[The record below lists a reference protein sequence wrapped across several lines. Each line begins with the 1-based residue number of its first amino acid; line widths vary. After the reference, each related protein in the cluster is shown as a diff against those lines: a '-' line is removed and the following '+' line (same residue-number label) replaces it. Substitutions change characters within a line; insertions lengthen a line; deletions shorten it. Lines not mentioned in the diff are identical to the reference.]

1 MARHSHAAVLQLAL
15 ALLLWGRAGATRV
28 AAADQG
34 DDSSA
39 APAASASP
47 RGAGLFVAVGYGG
60 FRGWSADGETWTA
73 ERWSDKNA
81 DDINIIFSLTER
93 NGILLCSGGGVG
105 KGFILRSVD
114 GKRWDE
120 VARTRWRIPCVLAL
134 ADRFLSVF
142 DDHFQT
148 STGGVKWK
156 QQAAAVPRAADGK
169 GGGYFRRWA
178 AGKGVVVFADDYA
191 LEAGRPR
198 VGWLGST
205 RLGNTRLELEKQA
218 ADVRG
223 LEFGNDR
230 FVACTQAGQIL
241 TSDDGLKFVESA
253 RSGDE
258 HDDGAVRFFERKFYL
273 RGRHGVTISTDG
285 KNWES
290 LAKPPHLPRAVAPNG
305 VAIDCGWGGIQ
316 VAPDGKT
323 FRKANVPIDPTGV
336 TSVLYAVPAAN
347 RSK

>member
-1 MARHSHAAVLQLAL
+1 MARHSDATVLLFAL
-15 ALLLWGRAGATRV
+15 ALLLWGGAGVARV
-28 AAADQG
+28 AAAD
-34 DDSSA
+34 
-39 APAASASP
+39 

-105 KGFILRSVD
+105 KGFILRSTD
-114 GKRWDE
+114 GKQWSE
-120 VARTRWRIPCVLAL
+120 VVRTRWRIPCVLAL

-148 STGGVKWK
+148 STDGVKWER
-156 QQAAAVPRAADGK
+156 QAAAAPVAPDRK

-178 AGKGVVVFADDYA
+178 AGKGVVVFAGDYA
-191 LEAGRPR
+191 LDGKRPR

-205 RLGNTRLELEKQA
+205 RLGQTPLALEKQA

-223 LEFGNDR
+223 LDFGNGR
-230 FVACTQAGQIL
+230 FVACTQTGQII

-253 RSGDE
+253 KSGDE
-258 HDDGAVRFFERKFYL
+258 HDDGAVRFADGKFYL
-273 RGRHGVTISTDG
+273 RGRHGVTVSTDG
-285 KNWES
+285 KDWES
-290 LAKPPHLPRAVAPNG
+290 LAKPPHLPRAVAPGG
-305 VAIDCGWGGIQ
+305 VAIDCGWGGLQ

-323 FRKANVPIDPTGV
+323 FHKAKVLIDPTGV

-347 RSK
+347 RGQ